1 MNQSGHSTTLTGP
14 YNRSV
19 PAPFIALLIGLAAG
33 VVSGLFGVG
42 GGTVIVP
49 GLVLALGFAQSRA
62 AATSTAVIVIAAI
75 SGLVPFASADQVQ
88 WDTAGWLLG
97 GSIVGAVIG
106 ARQLDR
112 ISDRSLRYGF
122 SGVLVIAAIRLLTT
136 A

>member
-1 MNQSGHSTTLTGP
+1 M
-14 YNRSV
+14 
-19 PAPFIALLIGLAAG
+19 
-33 VVSGLFGVG
+33 SGLFGVG

-106 ARQLDR
+106 ARLLER
-112 ISDRSLRYGF
+112 ISDRSLQYGF